1 MVAVVVGGLV
11 GPVGTF
17 VVYPW
22 FLSLPVLLLLLAVAV
37 TICLGTGRR
46 HPDAHSVGLGLVLAL
61 PVSAALTAAQ
71 FAALAARV

>member
-22 FLSLPVLLLLLAVAV
+22 FLSLPVLLLLAVAV